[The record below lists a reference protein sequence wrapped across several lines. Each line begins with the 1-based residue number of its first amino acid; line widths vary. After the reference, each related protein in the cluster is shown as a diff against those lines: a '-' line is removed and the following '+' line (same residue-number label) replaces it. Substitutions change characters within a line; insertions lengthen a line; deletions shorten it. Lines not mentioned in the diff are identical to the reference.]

1 MKNPSS
7 ALEYKYTTASLG
19 SLKIDISFL
28 CQVNVIVKL
37 VGSLGLLAVTRVM
50 GRTHLNFKVMCV
62 CIHVKSRWY
71 LLQTIVLW
79 DWLSSLIL
87 NSSVLLEIKF
97 DRKYLK
103 MLVFSCKPKI
113 QFFIFQ
119 ALKIFLDTAE
129 AEVRSLISL
138 YSEVVSLN
146 FCLVIR

>member
-87 NSSVLLEIKF
+87 NS
-97 DRKYLK
+97 
-103 MLVFSCKPKI
+103 
-113 QFFIFQ
+113 
-119 ALKIFLDTAE
+119 
-129 AEVRSLISL
+129 
-138 YSEVVSLN
+138 
-146 FCLVIR
+146 

>member
-62 CIHVKSRWY
+62 CIHVSLGGICFK
-71 LLQTIVLW
+71 LL
-79 DWLSSLIL
+79 
-87 NSSVLLEIKF
+87 
-97 DRKYLK
+97 
-103 MLVFSCKPKI
+103 FSGIGCHP
-113 QFFIFQ
+113 
-119 ALKIFLDTAE
+119 
-129 AEVRSLISL
+129 
-138 YSEVVSLN
+138 
-146 FCLVIR
+146 